1 MRSTS
6 DTPRGDGPREL
17 SPGRVTVREGAAKAG
32 PRAKVCIVVSR
43 FNSRVTR
50 RLLEG
55 ATSALLEC
63 GLEESHLDIVYV
75 PGAWELP
82 LAARAAAGGGY
93 DAIVALGCVIRGETA
108 HFDHVS
114 RAAADGLARVQLDS
128 GVPVGLGVLTP
139 DTLDQALARAGGEL
153 GNAGTEAARAALRMA
168 DLRRRLAR

>member
-6 DTPRGDGPREL
+6 DTPQGDGLRE
-17 SPGRVTVREGAAKAG
+17 PGRGRVTVHEGAETPG
-32 PRAKVCIVVSR
+32 PRARVCIVVSR
-43 FNSRVTR
+43 FNSRVTG

-55 ATSALLEC
+55 AAAALLEC
-63 GLEESHLDIVYV
+63 GLEEEQLDIVYV

-82 LAARAAAGGGY
+82 LAAREAAANGY

-108 HFDHVS
+108 HFDHVG

-139 DTLDQALARAGGEL
+139 DTLDQALARAGGEF

-168 DLRRRLAR
+168 DLRRRLGR